1 MKKLLSSTLTVALM
15 GFAVACGGDTSS
27 PATTPGTN
35 NNGNGNGNG
44 SAGWT
49 SPVDHPNVACAE
61 ITSGSLC
68 RVTGAI
74 TTDLTMTKADDW
86 TANWTR
92 GRQDFGTE

>member
-1 MKKLLSSTLTVALM
+1 MKKLLSSTHTVALM

-35 NNGNGNGNG
+35 NNGNSTGNGNG

-68 RVTGAI
+68 KVTGAI

-92 GRQDFGTE
+92 GR